1 MKMSVCG
8 HLVVRIDALE
18 TYGLR
23 GAVRIVIDRLGVG
36 GLPGRSQYFS
46 WQSNISTTFM
56 TQRQSGS
63 GVLSTQTHTHKDRL
77 IRGKQAHTNWTW
89 QCRWHQ
95 GYSVGR
101 HGNRGQR
108 WKECAARRWW
118 WECVLQREVR
128 VKDSVCVWGKM
139 GLIDTGSFPKPC
151 CILPTY
157 EADFQSSMLTETE
170 PHMWLSYWKTTS

>member
-63 GVLSTQTHTHKDRL
+63 GVLSTQTHTHTKIDSSEGSKPTQTGHDSAGDT
-77 IRGKQAHTNWTW
+77 RGIQ
-89 QCRWHQ
+89 
-95 GYSVGR
+95 
-101 HGNRGQR
+101 
-108 WKECAARRWW
+108 
-118 WECVLQREVR
+118 
-128 VKDSVCVWGKM
+128 
-139 GLIDTGSFPKPC
+139 
-151 CILPTY
+151 
-157 EADFQSSMLTETE
+157 
-170 PHMWLSYWKTTS
+170 